1 MGDMS
6 AARILQ
12 PYSAG
17 SSARAHSR
25 ARPAE
30 AALHAAAAHEQ
41 LRAAPVFICVDLR
54 LRAACISW
62 VGCNCASCMRKAR
75 VRSNRAGAR
84 SDSASCGLRIQ
95 ATASLSNA
103 VSRSQR
109 RKRAKSWALQITA
122 ADLGLRRLPPT
133 RGFPVANARKRASPG
148 LCRPRLRIPGSAD
161 LGCGSRPAAFRPKA
175 RSESKPA
182 DYGYGLRAA
191 AFHPRVRGVE
201 GEGRVKRCESADLLC
216 RIRGTL

>member
-122 ADLGLRRLPPT
+122 ADLGLRRLTPN
-133 RGFPVANARKRASPG
+133 GSPVANARKRAKI
-148 LCRPRLRIPGSAD
+148 RALRISACDDCPQLVFSRSQRPKTSQVPGSAD

-175 RSESKPA
+175 RPNPSLQITA
-182 DYGYGLRAA
+182 TGCGLRLFA
-191 AFHPRVRGVE
+191 PE
-201 GEGRVKRCESADLLC
+201 
-216 RIRGTL
+216 